1 MKIIDFIIFNETN
14 NTLYIQKRSKDRR
27 IFPDQWETPGGHL
40 EEGETIVECLFR
52 ELKEETNLSLT
63 CIYGK
68 VNEFIW
74 SDKKTINSVYL
85 ISAEGNLEVER
96 EKVSEYLWINKFQL
110 EEIFLNNKN
119 DIYQSFS
126 NAFELIESKK
136 KVKQKVMDNIFIWL
150 DGVKNI
156 KEKYFKNID
165 LEKTNKP
172 DGSPVSIADK
182 EIESF
187 LHLEIKKKF
196 PSHNYIG
203 EENEY
208 NYDSSNFFKWIVDPI
223 DGTRSFIVGRP
234 TFGTLISLVYK
245 NIPIFGCIYQPVT
258 NEKWIAFLG
267 DPLYYNSNRVNIST
281 PNINKDIESFV
292 PAPEVFK
299 SKKEINVFENLK
311 KISKRISYNG
321 DCYAYGLL
329 SMGFVDIIIEQELHE
344 YDYSA
349 LLPILNASKSLYFS
363 LDGVP
368 IDISNSSTSLIAFK
382 AHSFLQLIE
391 LVK

>member
-1 MKIIDFIIFNETN
+1 MKIIDFIIFNEEN

-27 IFPDQWETPGGHL
+27 IFPNQWETPGGHL
-40 EEGETIVECLFR
+40 EKGETIIECLFR

-68 VNEFIW
+68 INEFIW
-74 SDKKTINSVYL
+74 DDKETVNSVYL
-85 ISAEGNLEVER
+85 ISAEGNLEVEK
-96 EKVSEYLWINKFQL
+96 EKISEYLWINKYQL
-110 EEIFLNNKN
+110 EKIFLYNKN
-119 DIYQSFS
+119 DIYQSFL
-126 NAFELIESKK
+126 NAFELIESKNQIKK
-136 KVKQKVMDNIFIWL
+136 KVLDNIFFWL
-150 DGVKNI
+150 DGIKNI
-156 KEKYFKNID
+156 TEKYFKNID
-165 LEKTNKP
+165 LEKSNKP

-182 EIESF
+182 EIEEF

-208 NYDSSNFFKWIVDPI
+208 NYDSSIPFKWIIDPI

-245 NIPIFGCIYQPVT
+245 NIPIFGCIYQPFT
-258 NEKWIAFLG
+258 NEKWTAFLG
-267 DPLYYNSNRVNIST
+267 ENLYYNSNPINHLAINT
-281 PNINKDIESFV
+281 NKDIESFV

-299 SKKEINVFENLK
+299 NENEIKTFENLK
-311 KISKRISYNG
+311 KISRRISYNG

-329 SMGFVDIIIEQELHE
+329 SMGFVDIIIEQKLYEH
-344 YDYSA
+344 DYSA
-349 LLPILNASKSLYFS
+349 LLPILNASKTIYFS

-382 AHSFLQLIE
+382 AYNFYQFIK